1 MTEMIK
7 EIKGYQLQDTLGE
20 GGFGTV
26 YRAYQPLI
34 KREVAIK
41 VIRASYAN
49 QPEFIRRFE
58 AEAQL
63 VARLEHLHIVPLYDF
78 WRDPSGAYLIMRM
91 LRGGSLREELQAK
104 GRLPLEDVQRII
116 SQISSALAV
125 AHRKGVVHRDL
136 KPANILLDEER
147 NAYLTD
153 FGIAKDV
160 EHATELD
167 DDDDDGMVVG
177 TPAYSPPEQLQSL
190 TPTPQSDIYSFGLI
204 VYELITGV
212 DAMSGDSISDA
223 IRNQLYEP
231 LPEID
236 PDEFGI
242 PMSINE
248 ILATATA
255 KEPKERYADIM
266 LFARDFKH
274 AISQVGSTP
283 QRIVDTETGEMV
295 FVPEDTKAFTINM
308 EDFAPTTGTQ
318 LAIINPYKGLRAF
331 QESDASDFY
340 GRAALTEKLL
350 SRLQEDSA
358 DARFLAV
365 IGPSGSGK
373 SSVVKAGVIPA
384 LRKGALQDSENYYV
398 AEMVPSSDA
407 LDELETVL
415 LSIAISPPENM
426 RQRLQES
433 ETGLFDLLNEI
444 LPDDGSELFLLIDQ
458 FEEVFTQTDDN
469 RIRTHFMDSLQYAV
483 THPQSRLWA
492 VITIRADFYDKPLL
506 YPKFGELVRERT
518 EIVLP
523 LSHNE
528 LESAIVQPAK
538 NMGIQMEYE
547 LIEQI
552 ISDVQEE
559 PGALPLLQYA
569 LTELFDRRSGLMMTL
584 ETYNESGGVLGSLAR
599 RAEELYVEMDDKHQE
614 AVRQLFLRLVTLGEG
629 TEDTRR
635 RVLWSELSFYADN
648 DEDPMTDVL
657 NIFTKYR
664 LLTGDNDPQ
673 TREPTVEVAHEAL
686 IRQWQRLRDWLADN
700 RDNIRVQRQVVAAV
714 NEWHQND
721 NDNSYLAS
729 GMRLNQFELLLDNSD
744 IALTLEE
751 KSYIE
756 ASVQQREAILL
767 EEAERQAR
775 EHALEERAR
784 RNLRYLVAVMTIGLI
799 IASVLAVTA
808 FTQRQAAISAQQ
820 VAEREAIVNNSISL
834 SNLARFWGRLGEE
847 PLLGLGYAIEAN
859 NIESPP
865 IEVQQTLA
873 DLAWQPGARRH
884 LIEHRGETWGVAYTP
899 DGQYIFTG
907 AGSFTGEPDNRLI
920 QWDANTGEI
929 VREFDGHDDRIY
941 SVAVSP
947 DGQYI
952 ATGSQDTSV
961 IIWDFASGDEL
972 HRLGNATIG
981 HSSPLF
987 NVMFTNDS
995 TQLISAG
1002 ADGIIVWDVVTGE
1015 RINRFTNIHGDHILD
1030 MDISADDSLIFSG
1043 GFDGTVRLWELATGN
1058 IVQSMDAG
1066 QITGARFFPD
1076 ETQAVTTDQNG
1087 NLIIWD
1093 LANGVAIRTIEHE
1106 EAPLRGG
1113 VVVTADG
1120 TQVVSADDNGNV
1132 MVWDV
1137 NSDSAQPVLFFR
1149 GHDARVPSLD
1159 ISPLGGEVVTVSF
1172 DSTAIIWDLL
1182 GRGVEIR
1189 RFDGNSAVVY
1199 QSTISADST
1208 LTASGSSDG
1217 RILIWDTDSG
1227 EILHDIQQNS
1237 LEAVYSVDFNADGSR
1252 LISSSEDGSVTLWD
1266 TATGEALQTFSDLQ
1280 VPVRTV
1286 TFSPDGNFIAGAGGQ
1301 VQITDTRLPDN
1312 RIILWDLEG
1321 QVVQTFEGHQAAVRA
1336 VAFTPN
1342 GNQLLSG
1349 SDDTQII
1356 LWDIVTGEQIRT
1368 FDGHTDAVWSISFN
1382 ADGSQFLSGSRDTQ
1396 IIQWETETSSII
1408 NRLVGHQTG
1417 VRAVAFHPDGRYAVS
1432 GGGDI
1437 STTGSTNDYELLYW
1451 DVQNSVVLR
1460 DMPGHTETIR
1470 SLMFNADGSNILSA
1484 SNDGHVILWYAD
1496 TLDSLI
1502 TRIGQSNDVICVPN
1516 ATNIV
1521 CEEDV
1526 IDTVA
1531 TTDNETVSTTTGFPL
1546 QTATIETYAENSLC
1560 LLPDSGFAPANED
1573 VDTSPFAQDAPFVIG
1588 YSNGGLNNTPSD
1600 WIAAWAEYEA
1610 SQQDSISEFIRLD
1623 ANGNADQ
1630 QIMDVQS
1637 LALEGIDIL
1646 IINPVEQSASNMDT
1660 LEIKIDEVI
1669 QLGIPVIL
1677 VGNRTPEAVYTTYV
1691 GHDPYEVG
1699 CIMAQEMTALVDG
1712 EGSIGVINAID
1723 LSVADELY
1731 KAGERAVYADYP
1743 SILFTAEGPT
1753 NYSRASAT
1761 NYTRSVEVIG
1771 IMGYVHEITL
1781 GAEDGLASQGV
1792 SYAPF
1797 VSDSGLSLAR
1807 FAIDNNVQGVF
1818 VTSDTQ
1824 MGAQAVQT
1832 ALSILRGEPIT
1843 QFTRINPSI
1852 INTETLTDYEIDSA
1866 PDNAYLGEW
1875 EDLPEV
1881 YHPEG

>member
-1 MTEMIK
+1 MEENLK
-7 EIKGYQLQDTLGE
+7 EIKGYQLQGTLGE

-91 LRGGSLREELQAK
+91 LRGGSLREELQAQ
-104 GRLPLEDVQRII
+104 GRLSLEEVQRVIT
-116 SQISSALAV
+116 QISSALSV

-136 KPANILLDEER
+136 KPANILLDEEK

-160 EHATELD
+160 EHTADFD
-167 DDDDDGMVVG
+167 DEEDDGMVVG

-190 TPTPQSDIYSFGLI
+190 TPTPQSDIYSFALI
-204 VYELITGV
+204 VYELITGH
-212 DAMSGDSISDA
+212 DAMAGDSISDA

-242 PMSINE
+242 PMSIND

-255 KEPKERYADIM
+255 KDPEDRYADIM
-266 LFARDFKH
+266 LFAHDFKH
-274 AISQVGSTP
+274 ALSGFNAQPTRMVNT
-283 QRIVDTETGEMV
+283 DTGELV
-295 FVPEDTKAFTINM
+295 IVPEDTRSFTINM
-308 EDFAPTTGTQ
+308 DDIAPTTGAQ

-340 GRAALTEKLL
+340 GRSALTQKLI
-350 SRLQEDSA
+350 SRLQEDRA

-384 LRKGALQDSENYYV
+384 IRQGELNDSDDYYV

-407 LDELETVL
+407 LEELETVL
-415 LSIAISPPENM
+415 LSIAVSPPDNM
-426 RQRLQES
+426 RQRLEES

-444 LPDDGSELFLLIDQ
+444 LPNDDSELFLLIDQ
-458 FEEVFTQTDDN
+458 FEEVFTQTEDN
-469 RIRTHFMDSLQYAV
+469 RVRTHFMDSLQYAV

-523 LSHNE
+523 LSHSE

-538 NMGIQMEYE
+538 NMGIQMELE
-547 LIEQI
+547 LVDQI
-552 ISDVQEE
+552 IRDVQEE

-569 LTELFDRRSGLMMTL
+569 LTELFDRRDGLMMTL
-584 ETYNESGGVLGSLAR
+584 DTYSESGGVLGSLAR
-599 RAEELYVEMDDKHQE
+599 RAEELYIEMDDKLQE

-635 RVLWSELSFYADN
+635 RVLWSELSFYN
-648 DEDPMTDVL
+648 DGDDDPMNDVL
-657 NIFTKYR
+657 ETFTKYR

-700 RDNIRVQRQVVAAV
+700 RDNIRTQRQVVAAV
-714 NEWHQND
+714 NEWHQNN
-721 NDNSYLAS
+721 NDDSYLAS
-729 GMRLNQFELLLDNSD
+729 GMRLNQFELLLDNND

-751 KSYIE
+751 KTYIE
-756 ASVQQREAILL
+756 ASIQKREAIHR
-767 EEAERQAR
+767 EEQERQAR
-775 EHALEERAR
+775 ERALEDRAK
-784 RNLRYLVAVMTIGLI
+784 RNLRYLVAVMTLGLV
-799 IASVLAVTA
+799 IASVLAVAA

-820 VAEREAIVNNSISL
+820 VAEREAIENNSISL
-834 SNLARFWGRLGEE
+834 SNLARFWGRIGEE

-859 NIESPP
+859 TIDNPP

-873 DLAWQPGARRH
+873 DLAWQPGARRQ
-884 LIEHRGETWGVAYTP
+884 LFEHRGETWGIAYTP
-899 DGQYIFTG
+899 DGQYFFTG
-907 AGSFTGEPDNRLI
+907 AGSFTGDPDNRLI
-920 QWDANTGEI
+920 QWDASTGEV
-929 VREFDGHDDRIY
+929 VREFDEHDDRIY
-941 SVAVSP
+941 SVAISP

-961 IIWDFASGDEL
+961 ILWDFATGEVL
-972 HRLGNATIG
+972 HQLGNGSIG
-981 HSSPLF
+981 HSVPLF

-995 TQLISAG
+995 SQLISAG
-1002 ADGIIVWDVVTGE
+1002 ADGIIVWDVLTGE

-1043 GFDGTVRLWELATGN
+1043 GFDGTVRLWELETGE
-1058 IVQSMDAG
+1058 ILQRMDAG
-1066 QITGARFFPD
+1066 QVTGARFFPD
-1076 ETQAVTTDQNG
+1076 ETLGVTTDQNG

-1093 LANGVAIRTIEHE
+1093 LRDGSAIRTIEHE

-1120 TQVVSADDNGNV
+1120 EQVVSADDNGNV
-1132 MVWDV
+1132 MVWEI
-1137 NSDSAQPVLFFR
+1137 NSDSDQPILMFR

-1159 ISPLGGEVVTVSF
+1159 ISPLGGEVTTVSF
-1172 DSTAIIWDLL
+1172 DSTVIIWDLL
-1182 GRGVEIR
+1182 GRGAEVN
-1189 RFDGNSAVVY
+1189 RFEENTTPVY
-1199 QSTISADST
+1199 TSTISDDGQ
-1208 LTASGSSDG
+1208 LTASGTSDG
-1217 RILIWDTDSG
+1217 HIIIWETVNG
-1227 EILHDIQQNS
+1227 NILHDIQQDTF
-1237 LEAVYSVDFNADGSR
+1237 ETVYSIDFNSDGSQ
-1252 LISSSEDGSVTLWD
+1252 LVSSSEDGTVTLWD
-1266 TATGEALQTFSDLQ
+1266 TETGEVEQTFTDLQ
-1280 VPVRTV
+1280 VPVRQV
-1286 TFSPDGNFIAGAGGQ
+1286 IFSPDDNFIAGAGGQ
-1301 VQITDTRLPDN
+1301 VQITDERLPDN
-1312 RIILWDLEG
+1312 RLILWDLNGEI
-1321 QVVQTFEGHQAAVRA
+1321 VQTFEGHLAAVRA
-1336 VAFTPN
+1336 LAFTPD
-1342 GNQLLSG
+1342 GSQLLSA

-1356 LWDIVTGEQIRT
+1356 LWNVETGEQIRT
-1368 FDGHTDAVWSISFN
+1368 YDGHTDAVWSVSFN
-1382 ADGSQFLSGSRDTQ
+1382 GDGSQFLSASRDTTL
-1396 IIQWETETSSII
+1396 ILWETETANIN

-1417 VRAVAFHPDGRYAVS
+1417 VRAVAFHPDGRHAVS

-1437 STTGSTNDYELLYW
+1437 ATTGGANDYELLYW
-1451 DVQNSVVLR
+1451 DVQDGVVLR
-1460 DMPGHTETIR
+1460 EMPGHTETIR
-1470 SLMFNADGSNILSA
+1470 SLMFSVDGSYILSA
-1484 SNDGHVILWYAD
+1484 SDDTNVILWYAD

-1502 TRIGQSNDVICVPN
+1502 SRTSENFGIVCVPN
-1516 ATNIV
+1516 STNAV
-1521 CEEDV
+1521 CEVDEIALEANDSD
-1526 IDTVA
+1526 IVA
-1531 TTDNETVSTTTGFPL
+1531 STSGFPL
-1546 QTATIETYAENSLC
+1546 QTDTDITYAEDSLC
-1560 LLPDSGFAPANED
+1560 LLPDAGLAPAD
-1573 VDTSPFAQDAPFVIG
+1573 DSVDLMPFVQDAPYVIG
-1588 YSNGGLNNTPSD
+1588 YSNGGLSNTSGD
-1600 WIAAWAEYEA
+1600 WIAAWAEFEA
-1610 SQQDSISEFIRLD
+1610 SQQDLISEFIRLD
-1623 ANGNADQ
+1623 ANGSATQ
-1630 QIMDVQS
+1630 QIADIQS
-1637 LALEGIDIL
+1637 LAIVEIDAL
-1646 IINPVEQSASNMDT
+1646 IINPVEQAAANMSA
-1660 LEIKIDEVI
+1660 LESQISEIIER
-1669 QLGIPVIL
+1669 GIPVIL
-1677 VGNRTPEAVYTTYV
+1677 VGNRTPNAVYTVYV
-1691 GHDPYEVG
+1691 GHDPYEIG

-1723 LSVADELY
+1723 LSVADELF

-1753 NYSRASAT
+1753 NYSRTSAA

-1781 GAEDGLASQGV
+1781 GAQDGLSSQDV
-1792 SYAPF
+1792 PYVPF
-1797 VSDSGLSLAR
+1797 VSDSGISMAR
-1807 FAIDNNVQGVF
+1807 FALDNNLEGVF
-1818 VTSDTQ
+1818 VTGNTE
-1824 MGAQAVQT
+1824 MGVQAVQT
-1832 ALSILRGEPIT
+1832 ALSVLQGEPIG
-1843 QFTRINPSI
+1843 QYVRIVPSI
-1852 INTETLTDYEIDSA
+1852 IHTDDLEEYEVDTA
-1866 PDNAYLGEW
+1866 PDGAYLGEW
-1875 EDLPEV
+1875 QDLPEDF
-1881 YHPEG
+1881 YPEE